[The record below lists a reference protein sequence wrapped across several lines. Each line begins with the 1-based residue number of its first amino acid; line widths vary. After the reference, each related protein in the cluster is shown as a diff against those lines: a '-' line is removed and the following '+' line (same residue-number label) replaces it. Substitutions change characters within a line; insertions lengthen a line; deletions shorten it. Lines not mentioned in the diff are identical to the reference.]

1 MSKISKYNNNLNVV
15 ANTLRKYRVEKK
27 MSYAELSA
35 KLELMGII
43 IHKQNIYDIERN
55 TRTVKDYEL
64 FGIAHILGIDI
75 NDFFAD
81 IRKDFE

>member
-15 ANTLRKYRVEKK
+15 ANALRKYRVEKK

-43 IHKQNIYDIERN
+43 IHKQNIYDIER
-55 TRTVKDYEL
+55 L
-64 FGIAHILGIDI
+64 
-75 NDFFAD
+75 
-81 IRKDFE
+81 